1 MKPNQTRPNQTDA
14 DTTLTEPH
22 LASSRRRAVTSPQSG
37 TRPRD
42 APIHPSPRVA
52 AASSDARATSRALES
67 STAARRVDRAPR
79 ARARRDAT
87 RRATRV
93 TTRSTIRTT
102 NRREARA
109 TRRETPTR
117 RAMAPNDGERMAFAL
132 KIARG
137 HVVEVTKTNG
147 RDDRGGVRGDD
158 EERRRGDD
166 QVRMDETR
174 GGGERAGAEEQ
185 TDRNDGDRDG

>member
-1 MKPNQTRPNQTDA
+1 MNHRRA
-14 DTTLTEPH
+14 
-22 LASSRRRAVTSPQSG
+22 RRRNLVVSRGRVLATRRFIRHRASRGVERRARAVASAS
-37 TRPRD
+37 RPRG
-42 APIHPSPRVA
+42 
-52 AASSDARATSRALES
+52 
-67 STAARRVDRAPR
+67 RVDRA
-79 ARARRDAT
+79 ARERDARRDAT
-87 RRATRV
+87 RRATARDDAIDV
-93 TTRSTIRTT
+93 RTRIDG
-102 NRREARA
+102 RRE
-109 TRRETPTR
+109 RREETPTK

>member
-1 MKPNQTRPNQTDA
+1 
-14 DTTLTEPH
+14 
-22 LASSRRRAVTSPQSG
+22 
-37 TRPRD
+37 
-42 APIHPSPRVA
+42 
-52 AASSDARATSRALES
+52 
-67 STAARRVDRAPR
+67 
-79 ARARRDAT
+79 
-87 RRATRV
+87 
-93 TTRSTIRTT
+93 
-102 NRREARA
+102 
-109 TRRETPTR
+109 
-117 RAMAPNDGERMAFAL
+117 MAPNDGERMAFAL

-185 TDRNDGDRDG
+185 TDGNDGDRDG